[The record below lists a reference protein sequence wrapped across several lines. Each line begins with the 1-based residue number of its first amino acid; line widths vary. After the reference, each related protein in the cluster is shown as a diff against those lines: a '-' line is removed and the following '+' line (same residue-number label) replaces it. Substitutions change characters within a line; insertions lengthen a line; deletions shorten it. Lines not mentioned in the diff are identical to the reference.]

1 MLESLQTPPA
11 ENQAS
16 VGVKDIFFAFNQ
28 IGLSSFGGGMSGRMM
43 HLFVYERHWMDEESF
58 LNGLAVSQALPGV
71 NVSNM
76 AIWIGYQL
84 GGSRGALAGIMGILF
99 LPAFFLVL
107 LGILFSQLTQFPLTH
122 IALSG
127 AVAAAIGLSI
137 FMGITAVVRLPRRI
151 FPFFLMVVTFVAAG
165 ILHWSLIWT
174 VLACGSAGVAMEYWR
189 ALKKPG
195 EHK

>member
-1 MLESLQTPPA
+1 MQDSTQTLPA
-11 ENQAS
+11 ESGSS
-16 VGVKDIFFAFNQ
+16 VGVKDIFLAFTQ
-28 IGLSSFGGGMSGRMM
+28 IGLSSFGGGMSGRLMR
-43 HLFVYERHWMDEESF
+43 LFVYERQWMTEESF

-76 AIWIGYQL
+76 AIWIGYRL
-84 GGSRGALAGIMGILF
+84 GGSRGAFAGIMGILF

-107 LGILFSQLTQFPLTH
+107 LGMLFAQLTQFPLTH
-122 IALSG
+122 VALAG

-137 FMGITAVVRLPRRI
+137 SMGITAVARLPRRI
-151 FPFFLMVVTFVAAG
+151 FPLLLMAVTFVAAG

-189 ALKKPG
+189 ELKNPERRK
-195 EHK
+195 